1 MINIIASI
9 CLLYIF
15 AFVFIGLDKL
25 FDIIYDF
32 LDVLLNG
39 KKPYV
44 TRSSGDVFKDLENSK
59 VRNIYL
65 NVYRFFL
72 HIIESP
78 SYYYYEIKYFIQRG
92 IRGWSNRDSWSI
104 DWYLTSILV
113 PILKKLKE
121 NKHGHPMQVYPKD
134 CKLDKYG
141 NPIKEEEK
149 KAIQRWNYIL
159 NIIIKTFETTQK
171 IQVDH
176 WFYQNSNKYSNK
188 LANKYRKI
196 NKTLK
201 QKRPNLYNSN
211 DLHVMTKEE
220 CIKYEEG
227 WKYFQKYYFNLWD

>member
-44 TRSSGDVFKDLENSK
+44 TRSSGDVFK
-59 VRNIYL
+59 
-65 NVYRFFL
+65 
-72 HIIESP
+72 
-78 SYYYYEIKYFIQRG
+78 YFIQRG

-134 CKLDKYG
+134 
-141 NPIKEEEK
+141 
-149 KAIQRWNYIL
+149 
-159 NIIIKTFETTQK
+159 
-171 IQVDH
+171 
-176 WFYQNSNKYSNK
+176 
-188 LANKYRKI
+188 
-196 NKTLK
+196 
-201 QKRPNLYNSN
+201 
-211 DLHVMTKEE
+211 
-220 CIKYEEG
+220 
-227 WKYFQKYYFNLWD
+227 

>member
-1 MINIIASI
+1 
-9 CLLYIF
+9 
-15 AFVFIGLDKL
+15 
-25 FDIIYDF
+25 
-32 LDVLLNG
+32 
-39 KKPYV
+39 
-44 TRSSGDVFKDLENSK
+44 
-59 VRNIYL
+59 
-65 NVYRFFL
+65 
-72 HIIESP
+72 
-78 SYYYYEIKYFIQRG
+78 
-92 IRGWSNRDSWSI
+92 
-104 DWYLTSILV
+104 
-113 PILKKLKE
+113 
-121 NKHGHPMQVYPKD
+121 MQVYPKD